1 MNAYDIIIRQ
11 AEMKD
16 MIKVQQL
23 YVETIQSSC
32 KNDYSEEQI
41 AAWISS
47 VINEERWKQ
56 ALKEEFFLVAEY
68 DAKIVGF
75 GALKDDNYID
85 FMYVQYDYQRL
96 GLAER
101 LLKAL
106 ENKAKENKAG
116 LIIADASKTAI
127 PFFEKMGF
135 SMVQENIKVVNGLEL
150 INYRVEKAFLE

>member
-11 AEMKD
+11 AELND

-23 YVETIQSSC
+23 YVETIQNSC

-47 VINEERWKQ
+47 VINEARWQQ

-68 DAKIVGF
+68 DEKIVGF

-85 FMYVQYDYQRL
+85 FMYIQHEYQRL

-106 ENKAKENKAG
+106 EHQAKKNHSAE
-116 LIIADASKTAI
+116 IIADASKTAV

-135 SMVQENIKVVNGLEL
+135 RMVQENTKVVNGLEL
-150 INYRVEKAFLE
+150 VNYRVEKAFLE

>member
-11 AEMKD
+11 AEMND
-16 MIKVQQL
+16 IVKVQQL

-32 KNDYSEEQI
+32 KNDYSEEEI

-47 VINEERWKQ
+47 VINEERWRL

-68 DAKIVGF
+68 VSKIVGF

-85 FMYVQYDYQRL
+85 FMYVQHDYQRI

-106 ENKAKENKAG
+106 ENKAKENNAG
-116 LIIADASKTAI
+116 LIIADASKTAV

-135 SMVQENIKVVNGLEL
+135 HQVQENTKVVNGLAL
-150 INYRVEKAFLE
+150 INYRVEKVIEE

>member
-1 MNAYDIIIRQ
+1 MKAYEINIRQ
-11 AEMKD
+11 AKMDD
-16 MIKVQQL
+16 MMKVQHL

-47 VINEERWKQ
+47 VINEERWRQ
-56 ALKEEFFLVAEY
+56 ALASEYFLVAE
-68 DAKIVGF
+68 DETKIVGF

-85 FMYVQYDYQRL
+85 FMYVQHEYQRI

-106 ENKAKENKAG
+106 ENKAKENDAE
-116 LIIADASKTAI
+116 LIIADASKTAV

-135 SMVQENIKVVNGLEL
+135 HMVQENTKVVNGLEL
-150 INYRVEKAFLE
+150 TNYRVEKGFLK